1 MKKKTLLLLFLT
13 VGLLAVS
20 GCGKQE
26 EADDVIAEESAQE
39 PEVVEPV
46 VEEIEEEAEEESP
59 YLYPVIE
66 EREVVDGKMQSYL
79 SGEWV
84 DEAIGNRR
92 PIAVSIPNQKSC
104 LPQYGITNASVIY
117 QVPLRDNLTRLF
129 CLFEDFDDLDRI
141 GPVRSI
147 RDYMVYTGLEHDAII
162 CHWGSAVYANALLNS
177 EMVDNISQG
186 TAGIEVPTSVAFDRY
201 DRPGKNSTDSAYM
214 FVDGLM
220 KGVEKRGYS
229 WDYDD
234 TFAPKFLFAK
244 DGVVADYADAEDVT
258 KIWPGTKGNFNT
270 VGAYFEYDPASGLYD
285 YYEYGEKL
293 KDEHNGET
301 LQVANVV
308 LQVCYGEERDDHGY
322 LIMEMHGP
330 VTGDGTMYYFT
341 QGKMVK
347 GTWARMDGDE
357 KPAHYYDADG
367 NEIVFNQGKTFIC
380 HIWNKWEEYIEF
392 E

>member
-1 MKKKTLLLLFLT
+1 MKRKFLLIC
-13 VGLLAVS
+13 LAVS
-20 GCGKQE
+20 VFAAAGCGKKDPE
-26 EADDVIAEESAQE
+26 GTDVNATVEESSE
-39 PEVVEPV
+39 PESEST
-46 VEEIEEEAEEESP
+46 EEESEEIVEESS

-84 DEAIGNRR
+84 DEAIASRR

-104 LPQYGITNASVIY
+104 LPHYGITNASVIY

-129 CLFEDFDDLDRI
+129 CIFEDFDDLDRI

-147 RDYMVYTGLEHDAII
+147 RDYMVYDALEHDAIV
-162 CHWGSAVYANALLNS
+162 CHWGSAFYANDLLNS

-186 TAGIEVPTSVAFDRY
+186 TTGIAVPTSVAFDRY
-201 DRPGKNSTDSAYM
+201 NRPGKNDTDSAYM
-214 FVDGLM
+214 FVNGLM

-234 TFAPKFLFAK
+234 TFAPKFLFAQ
-244 DGVVADYADAEDVT
+244 DDVTADYADADKAT
-258 KIWPGTKGNFNT
+258 KIWPGKEGNFNT
-270 VGAYFEYDPASGLYD
+270 VGAYFEYDEATGLYD

-293 KDEHNGET
+293 KDEHSGTT

-308 LQVCYGEERDDHGY
+308 LQVCYAEERDDHGY

-330 VTGDGTMYYFT
+330 VTGDGTMYFFT
-341 QGKMVK
+341 QGKVVK
-347 GTWARMDGDE
+347 GTWERMDGDE
-357 KPAHYYDADG
+357 KPAHYYDEDG

-380 HIWNKWEEYIEF
+380 HIWDKWADSIEF